1 MTEPYRTADVANAS
15 SPIEIRPFIVSCAIC
30 SVFGFAVL
38 AALAHSLLS
47 FWGPL
52 G

>member
-1 MTEPYRTADVANAS
+1 MTETYRSTDAADAS
-15 SPIEIRPFIVSCAIC
+15 APIAIRPFIVSCAIC
-30 SVFGFAVL
+30 SVFGFALL
-38 AALAHSLLS
+38 AGLAHSLLS